1 MGGFILWPELLRELI
16 MAINYIDGMEVKG
29 KRIFIRADF
38 NVPLD
43 QEGNITDD
51 IRIKSTLPTIKSVLD
66 RGGSVILTSH
76 LGRPKGKVDK
86 KYSLAPVAKRLSELL
101 GKEVVFLGEC
111 VGKMVEEKAHNLKPG
126 DILLLENLRF
136 HPEEEKNDEGF
147 AKQLAG
153 LADIYINDAFAVSH
167 RAHASVE
174 AITRFAKHSG
184 AGFLI
189 KNEITY
195 FNRAMNKPEHP
206 LIAIVG
212 GAKVSGK
219 LEVLENLIQKVDKL
233 LIGGGM
239 AFTFLKAKGIEVGKS
254 LVEDELLDT
263 AREVMK
269 QAEERG
275 VEVILPVDC
284 VVADQ
289 VDASAEYRTANVKE
303 IPADWKGLDI
313 GEQTLKLFKEAL
325 KGVKTIV
332 WNGPMGVFEM
342 EPFSKGTYEVIN
354 LVADS
359 PALSIVGGGDTDVA
373 LHRSGKSDR
382 ISFISTAGGAF
393 LELLKGGTLPAIS
406 ALEH

>member
-1 MGGFILWPELLRELI
+1 MVSYVDEI
-16 MAINYIDGMEVKG
+16 EVKD
-29 KRIFIRADF
+29 KKVFIRADF

-43 QEGNITDD
+43 QGIITDD
-51 IRIKSTLPTIKSVLD
+51 IRIKSTLPTVKSVLD
-66 RGGSVILTSH
+66 RGGSVILASH

-86 KYSLAPVAKRLSELL
+86 KYSLAPVAARLSELL
-101 GKEVVFLGEC
+101 GKEVIFIEDC
-111 VGKMVEEKAHNLKPG
+111 IGKEVEEKAQHLKPG

-147 AKQLAG
+147 ARKLAG

-174 AITRFAKHSG
+174 AITHFARQKG

-195 FNRAMNKPEHP
+195 FNKAMGEPERP
-206 LIAIVG
+206 LIAIIG

-239 AFTFLKAKGIEVGKS
+239 AFTFLKAKGIEIGKS
-254 LVEDELLDT
+254 LVEDDLLDT
-263 AREVMK
+263 ARKVMK
-269 QAEERG
+269 KADERG
-275 VEVILPVDC
+275 AKVILPVDC
-284 VVADQ
+284 VVANK
-289 VDASAEYRTANVKE
+289 VDAEAEYKTTTIND
-303 IPADWKGLDI
+303 IPADWLGLDI
-313 GEQTLKLFKEAL
+313 GEQTLKLFKEAI
-325 KGVKTIV
+325 KDARTIV
-332 WNGPMGVFEM
+332 WNGPMGVFEI
-342 EPFSKGTYEVIN
+342 EPFSKGTYGVVD

-373 LHRSGKSDR
+373 LHRSGKSDK
-382 ISFISTAGGAF
+382 ISFMSTAGGAF
-393 LELLKGGTLPAIS
+393 LALGGLIS
-406 ALEH
+406 RVRRRLA

>member
-1 MGGFILWPELLRELI
+1 MIR
-16 MAINYIDGMEVKG
+16 YIDEIEVKG
-29 KRIFIRADF
+29 KRVFIRADF

-43 QEGNITDD
+43 QEGRITDD
-51 IRIKSTLPTIKSVLD
+51 IRIKSTLPTIKSALD

-101 GKEVVFLGEC
+101 GKEVIFLEDC
-111 VGKMVEEKAHNLKPG
+111 VGKAVEGKACSLKPG

-136 HPEEEKNDEGF
+136 HLEEEKNDEKF
-147 AKQLAG
+147 AQQLAD
-153 LADIYINDAFAVSH
+153 LADVYINDAFAVSH

-174 AITRFAKHSG
+174 AITHFAKQVG

-195 FNRAMNKPEHP
+195 FNRVMDQPKRP

-239 AFTFLKAKGIEVGKS
+239 AFTFFKAKGIEVGKS
-254 LVEDELLDT
+254 LVEDDLLDT
-263 AREVMK
+263 ARKVMEK
-269 QAEERG
+269 ADEKG

-284 VVADQ
+284 VVANKAD
-289 VDASAEYRTANVKE
+289 DTAGHKTTFVE
-303 IPADWKGLDI
+303 DIPADWRGLDI

-325 KGVKTIV
+325 KDAKTIV

-342 EPFSKGTYEVIN
+342 EPFSKGTYETIN
-354 LVADS
+354 MVADS
-359 PALSIVGGGDTDVA
+359 PALSIVGGGDTNVA
-373 LHRSGKSDR
+373 LHRSGKSDQ

-393 LELLKGGTLPAIS
+393 LELLKGSTLPGIK
-406 ALEH
+406 ALER

>member
-1 MGGFILWPELLRELI
+1 
-16 MAINYIDGMEVKG
+16 MAISYIDEIEVKD
-29 KRIFIRADF
+29 KRVFIRADF

-43 QEGNITDD
+43 KEGTITDD

-101 GKEVVFLGEC
+101 GKEVMFLEEC
-111 VGKMVEEKAHNLKPG
+111 VGKVVEEKAQSLRPG

-147 AKQLAG
+147 AKQLAS
-153 LADIYINDAFAVSH
+153 LADIYIDDAFAVSH

-174 AITRFAKHSG
+174 AITRFAKRKG

-195 FNRAMNKPEHP
+195 FKRAMNKPERL

-239 AFTFLKAKGIEVGKS
+239 AFTFLKAKGMEVGKS

-269 QAEERG
+269 QAEAKG

-284 VVADQ
+284 VVANK
-289 VDASAEYRTANVKE
+289 VDASAEYRTTGVKE
-303 IPADWKGLDI
+303 IPADWMGLDI

-332 WNGPMGVFEM
+332 WNGPMGVFEI

-354 LVADS
+354 LVAGS

-373 LHRSGKSDR
+373 LHRSGKSDQ
-382 ISFISTAGGAF
+382 ISYISTAGGAF
-393 LELLKGGTLPAIS
+393 LELLKGGILPGIR

>member
-1 MGGFILWPELLRELI
+1 MVSYVDEI
-16 MAINYIDGMEVKG
+16 EVKD
-29 KRIFIRADF
+29 KKVFIRADF

-43 QEGNITDD
+43 QGIITDD
-51 IRIKSTLPTIKSVLD
+51 TRIKSTLPTVKSVLD
-66 RGGSVILTSH
+66 RGGSVILASH

-86 KYSLAPVAKRLSELL
+86 KYSLAPVAARLSELL
-101 GKEVVFLGEC
+101 GKEVIFIEDC
-111 VGKMVEEKAHNLKPG
+111 IGKEVEEKAQHLKPG

-147 AKQLAG
+147 ARKLAG

-174 AITRFAKHSG
+174 AITHFARQKG

-195 FNRAMNKPEHP
+195 FNKAMGEPERP
-206 LIAIVG
+206 LIAIIG

-239 AFTFLKAKGIEVGKS
+239 AFTFLKAKGIEIGKS
-254 LVEDELLDT
+254 LVEDDLLDT
-263 AREVMK
+263 ARKVMK
-269 QAEERG
+269 KADERG
-275 VEVILPVDC
+275 AKVVLPVDC
-284 VVADQ
+284 VVANK
-289 VDASAEYRTANVKE
+289 VDAEAEYKTTTIND
-303 IPADWKGLDI
+303 IPADWLGLDI
-313 GEQTLKLFKEAL
+313 GEQTLKLFKEAI
-325 KGVKTIV
+325 KDARTIV
-332 WNGPMGVFEM
+332 WNGPMGVFEI
-342 EPFSKGTYEVIN
+342 EPFSKGTYGVVD

-373 LHRSGKSDR
+373 LHRSGKSDK
-382 ISFISTAGGAF
+382 ISFMSTAGGAF
-393 LELLKGGTLPAIS
+393 LELLKGETLPAIK

>member
-1 MGGFILWPELLRELI
+1 MIS
-16 MAINYIDGMEVKG
+16 YIDKIEVAG
-29 KRIFIRADF
+29 KRVFIRADF

-51 IRIKSTLPTIKSVLD
+51 TRIKSTLPTVKSVLD
-66 RGGSVILTSH
+66 RGGSVILASH

-86 KYSLAPVAKRLSELL
+86 KYSLAPVAGRLSELL
-101 GKEVVFLGEC
+101 GKEVIFLEDC
-111 VGKMVEEKAHNLKPG
+111 IGKAVEEKAQSLNTG
-126 DILLLENLRF
+126 DVILLENLRF

-147 AKQLAG
+147 AGKLAG

-174 AITRFAKHSG
+174 AITRFAKQAG

-189 KNEITY
+189 KDEITY
-195 FNRAMNKPEHP
+195 FNRAMGKPERP
-206 LIAIVG
+206 LIAIIG

-233 LIGGGM
+233 LIGGAM
-239 AFTFLKAKGIEVGKS
+239 AFTFLKAEGIEIGKS
-254 LVEDELLDT
+254 LVEDALLDT
-263 AREVMK
+263 ARKVMK
-269 QAEERG
+269 KADEMG
-275 VEVILPVDC
+275 VEIILPVDC
-284 VVADQ
+284 VVADK
-289 VDASAEYRTANVKE
+289 VDAEAEYKTTTVKG
-303 IPADWKGLDI
+303 IPADWLGLDI
-313 GEQTLKLFKEAL
+313 GEQTLELFKEAINE
-325 KGVKTIV
+325 VKTIV

-342 EPFSKGTYEVIN
+342 EPFSKGTYGVVN

-373 LHRSGKSDR
+373 IHRSGKSDQ

-393 LELLKGGTLPAIS
+393 LELLKGGTLPAIK

>member
-1 MGGFILWPELLRELI
+1 
-16 MAINYIDGMEVKG
+16 MAISYIDEIEVKG
-29 KRIFIRADF
+29 KSVFIRADF

-43 QEGNITDD
+43 QEGTITDD

-101 GKEVVFLGEC
+101 GKAVMFLEEC
-111 VGKMVEEKAHNLKPG
+111 VGKVVEEKAHSLRSG

-147 AKQLAG
+147 AKQLAS
-153 LADIYINDAFAVSH
+153 LADIYIDDAFAVSH

-174 AITRFAKHSG
+174 AITRFAKQKG
-184 AGFLI
+184 GGFLI

-195 FNRAMNKPEHP
+195 FNRAMDKPERP

-269 QAEERG
+269 QAEAKG

-284 VVADQ
+284 VVADRM
-289 VDASAEYRTANVKE
+289 DESAEYRTTGVRE
-303 IPADWKGLDI
+303 IPASWMGLDI

-332 WNGPMGVFEM
+332 WNGPMGVFEI

-354 LVADS
+354 LVAGS

-373 LHRSGKSDR
+373 LHRSGKSDQ
-382 ISFISTAGGAF
+382 ISYISTAGGAF
-393 LELLKGGTLPAIS
+393 LELLKGGTLPGIR

>member
-1 MGGFILWPELLRELI
+1 MLSYVDEI
-16 MAINYIDGMEVKG
+16 EVKD
-29 KRIFIRADF
+29 KKVFIRADF

-43 QEGNITDD
+43 QGIITDD
-51 IRIKSTLPTIKSVLD
+51 TRIKSTLPTVRSVLD
-66 RGGSVILTSH
+66 RGGSVILASH

-86 KYSLAPVAKRLSELL
+86 KYSLAPVADRLSELL
-101 GKEVVFLGEC
+101 GKEVMFIEDC
-111 VGKMVEEKAHNLKPG
+111 IGKEVEEKAQHLKPG

-147 AKQLAG
+147 ARKLAG

-174 AITRFAKHSG
+174 AITRFAGQKG

-195 FNRAMNKPEHP
+195 FKKAMGEPERP
-206 LIAIVG
+206 LIAIIG

-239 AFTFLKAKGIEVGKS
+239 AFTFLKAEGIEIGKS
-254 LVEDELLDT
+254 LVEDDLLDT
-263 AREVMK
+263 ARKVMK
-269 QAEERG
+269 KADERG
-275 VEVILPVDC
+275 AKVILPVDC
-284 VVADQ
+284 VVANK
-289 VDASAEYRTANVKE
+289 VDAEAEYKTTTIND
-303 IPADWKGLDI
+303 IPADWLGLDI
-313 GEQTLKLFKEAL
+313 GEQTLKLFKEAI
-325 KGVKTIV
+325 KDAGTIV
-332 WNGPMGVFEM
+332 WNGPMGVFEI
-342 EPFSKGTYEVIN
+342 EPFSKGTYGVVD

-373 LHRSGKSDR
+373 LHRSGKSDK
-382 ISFISTAGGAF
+382 ISFMSTAGGAF
-393 LELLKGGTLPAIS
+393 LELLKGETLPAIK

>member
-1 MGGFILWPELLRELI
+1 MVSYVDEI
-16 MAINYIDGMEVKG
+16 EVEG
-29 KRIFIRADF
+29 KKVFVRADF

-43 QEGNITDD
+43 KGIITDD
-51 IRIKSTLPTIKSVLD
+51 TRIKSTLPTVRSVLD
-66 RGGSVILTSH
+66 RGGSVILASH

-86 KYSLAPVAKRLSELL
+86 KYSLAPVADRLSELL
-101 GKEVVFLGEC
+101 GKKVIFIEDC
-111 VGKMVEEKAHNLKPG
+111 IGKEVEEKAQHLKPG

-147 AKQLAG
+147 ASKLAG

-174 AITRFAKHSG
+174 EITHFARQKG

-195 FNRAMNKPEHP
+195 FNKAMGEPERP
-206 LIAIVG
+206 LIAIIG

-239 AFTFLKAKGIEVGKS
+239 AFTFLKAKGIEIGKS
-254 LVEDELLDT
+254 LVEDDLLDT
-263 AREVMK
+263 ARKVMK
-269 QAEERG
+269 KADEIG
-275 VEVILPVDC
+275 AKVILPVDC
-284 VVADQ
+284 VVANK
-289 VDASAEYRTANVKE
+289 VDAEAEYKTTTIND
-303 IPADWKGLDI
+303 IPADWLGLDI
-313 GEQTLKLFKEAL
+313 GEQTLKLFEEAI
-325 KGVKTIV
+325 KDARTIV
-332 WNGPMGVFEM
+332 WNGPMGVFEI
-342 EPFSKGTYEVIN
+342 EPFSKGTYGVVD

-373 LHRSGKSDR
+373 LHRSGKSDK
-382 ISFISTAGGAF
+382 ISFMSTAGGAF
-393 LELLKGGTLPAIS
+393 LELLKGETLPAIK

>member
-1 MGGFILWPELLRELI
+1 MVSYVDEI
-16 MAINYIDGMEVKG
+16 EVEG
-29 KRIFIRADF
+29 KKVFVRADF

-43 QEGNITDD
+43 KGIITDD
-51 IRIKSTLPTIKSVLD
+51 TRIKSTLPTVRSVLD
-66 RGGSVILTSH
+66 RGGSVILASH

-86 KYSLAPVAKRLSELL
+86 KYSLAPVADRLSELL
-101 GKEVVFLGEC
+101 GKKVIFIEDC
-111 VGKMVEEKAHNLKPG
+111 IGKEVEEKAQHLKPG

-147 AKQLAG
+147 ARKLAG

-174 AITRFAKHSG
+174 AITHFARQKG

-195 FNRAMNKPEHP
+195 FNKAMGEPERP
-206 LIAIVG
+206 LIAIIG

-239 AFTFLKAKGIEVGKS
+239 AFTFLKAKGIEIGKS
-254 LVEDELLDT
+254 LVEDDLLDT
-263 AREVMK
+263 ARKVMK
-269 QAEERG
+269 KADEIG
-275 VEVILPVDC
+275 AKVILPVDC
-284 VVADQ
+284 VVANK
-289 VDASAEYRTANVKE
+289 VDAEAEYKTTTIND
-303 IPADWKGLDI
+303 IPADWLGLDI
-313 GEQTLKLFKEAL
+313 GEQTLKLFEEAI
-325 KGVKTIV
+325 KDARTIV
-332 WNGPMGVFEM
+332 WNGPMGVFEI
-342 EPFSKGTYEVIN
+342 EPFSKGTYGVVD

-373 LHRSGKSDR
+373 LHRSGKSDK
-382 ISFISTAGGAF
+382 ISFMSTAGGAF
-393 LELLKGGTLPAIS
+393 LELLKGGTLPAIK

>member
-1 MGGFILWPELLRELI
+1 MLSYVDEI
-16 MAINYIDGMEVKG
+16 EVKD
-29 KRIFIRADF
+29 KKVFIRADF

-43 QEGNITDD
+43 QGIITDD
-51 IRIKSTLPTIKSVLD
+51 TRIKSTLPTVRSVLD
-66 RGGSVILTSH
+66 RGGSVILASH

-86 KYSLAPVAKRLSELL
+86 KYSLAPVADRLSELL
-101 GKEVVFLGEC
+101 GKEVMFIEDC
-111 VGKMVEEKAHNLKPG
+111 IGKEVEEKAQHLKPG

-147 AKQLAG
+147 ARKLAG

-174 AITRFAKHSG
+174 AITRFAGQKG

-195 FNRAMNKPEHP
+195 FKKAMGEPERP
-206 LIAIVG
+206 LIAIIG

-239 AFTFLKAKGIEVGKS
+239 AFTFLKAEGIEIGKS
-254 LVEDELLDT
+254 LVEDDLLDT
-263 AREVMK
+263 ARKVMK
-269 QAEERG
+269 KADERG
-275 VEVILPVDC
+275 AKVILPVDC
-284 VVADQ
+284 VVANK
-289 VDASAEYRTANVKE
+289 VDAEAEYKTTTIND
-303 IPADWKGLDI
+303 IPADWLGLDI
-313 GEQTLKLFKEAL
+313 GEQTLKLFKEAI
-325 KGVKTIV
+325 KDARTIV
-332 WNGPMGVFEM
+332 WNGPMGVFEI
-342 EPFSKGTYEVIN
+342 EPFSKGTYGVVD

-373 LHRSGKSDR
+373 LHRSGKSDK
-382 ISFISTAGGAF
+382 ISFMSTAGGAF
-393 LELLKGGTLPAIS
+393 LELLKGGTLPAIK

>member
-1 MGGFILWPELLRELI
+1 MVS
-16 MAINYIDGMEVKG
+16 YIDEIEVEG
-29 KRIFIRADF
+29 KRVFIRADF

-43 QEGNITDD
+43 QKGNITDD
-51 IRIKSTLPTIKSVLD
+51 TRIKSTLPTVKSVLD
-66 RGGSVILTSH
+66 RGGSAILTSH

-86 KYSLAPVAKRLSELL
+86 KHSLAPVAGRLSELL
-101 GKEVVFLGEC
+101 GKEVTFLEDC
-111 VGKMVEEKAHNLKPG
+111 IGKVVEEKAQSLNPG
-126 DILLLENLRF
+126 DVILLENLRF

-147 AKQLAG
+147 AGKLAG

-174 AITRFAKHSG
+174 AITRFAKQAG

-189 KNEITY
+189 KDEITY
-195 FNRAMNKPEHP
+195 FNRAMGKPERP
-206 LIAIVG
+206 LIAIIG

-233 LIGGGM
+233 LIGGAM
-239 AFTFLKAKGIEVGKS
+239 AFTFLKAEGIEIGKS
-254 LVEDELLDT
+254 LVEDDLLDT
-263 AREVMK
+263 ARKVMK
-269 QAEERG
+269 KADEMG
-275 VEVILPVDC
+275 VEIILPVDC
-284 VVADQ
+284 VVADK
-289 VDASAEYRTANVKE
+289 VNAEAEYKTTTVKG
-303 IPADWKGLDI
+303 IPADWLGLDI
-313 GEQTLKLFKEAL
+313 GEQTLELFKEAINEA
-325 KGVKTIV
+325 KTIV

-342 EPFSKGTYEVIN
+342 EPFSRGTYGVVN

-373 LHRSGKSDR
+373 IHRSGKSDQ

-393 LELLKGGTLPAIS
+393 LELLKGRTLPAIK